1 MSQRR
6 VQNGDN
12 AGSPVLL
19 VVYEDAGESA
29 KLANTLAQVG
39 DVITCPTTRAVNGL
53 IEDVRP
59 DLILL
64 EASENVEELVA
75 ACQNIR
81 QVTERP
87 VVVLSALTDELAVTR
102 ALESGVDDY
111 FVLPISE
118 RELVARVKALSR
130 RFQNGGSG
138 MAPLAF
144 GGMELSPNDQSVTAG
159 GRVVDLAPME
169 YRLLACLVAAQGNVV
184 THDYIMANVWG
195 AEYVDSR
202 QYLHL
207 YIRYLRDKLEDDHKD
222 PKLIVSEWGI
232 GYRLEAIP
240 IASIS

>member
-1 MSQRR
+1 MSQQ
-6 VQNGDN
+6 VMQNGGN

-19 VVYEDAGESA
+19 LVYEDAGESA
-29 KLANTLAQVG
+29 ALVSRLARADSG
-39 DVITCPTTRAVNGL
+39 DVLTCPLTRAGSGL
-53 IEDVRP
+53 VDDIQP

-64 EASENVEELVA
+64 EVSTSTDDLVA

-81 QVTERP
+81 QATDRP
-87 VVVLSALTDELAVTR
+87 VVVLSKLEDELAITR
-102 ALESGVDDY
+102 ALESGIDDY

-118 RELVARVKALSR
+118 REFVARVKALSR
-130 RFQNGGSG
+130 RFQHHGSG
-138 MAPLAF
+138 GAQLAF
-144 GGMELSPNDQSVTAG
+144 GGLELSPDDQSVMVADM
-159 GRVVDLAPME
+159 VVSLAPME

-222 PKLIVSEWGI
+222 PKLIISEWGI
-232 GYRLEAIP
+232 GYRLEALSS
-240 IASIS
+240 A